1 MLDPPAAQRAQKK
14 HLGKAL
20 LTGKLGGIF
29 GVGVVLDVRQ
39 DDDIVVLLHRTGR
52 GIEIPQDDI
61 GLAAQRRAVAV
72 AASQAMMKS
81 SGRSRRFSSGE
92 TGQAE
97 RITQRITF
105 PSSASP

>member
-1 MLDPPAAQRAQKK
+1 MLDPSAAQRPQKK

-39 DDDIVVLLHRTGR
+39 DNDIVVLLHRTGR
-52 GIEIPQDDI
+52 GIEISQDDI
-61 GLAAQRRAVAV
+61 GLAAQRP
-72 AASQAMMKS
+72 ASQAMMKS